1 MKKRDYASLLHR
13 LQAVGP
19 TQLVAECGG
28 YPIYV
33 IELGSGTEVR
43 ILLTAGLHGDEP
55 AGPEAALRFAHHT
68 EHALIS
74 ETPSEWPLA
83 VRAEAHLRALEV
95 VLQRRL
101 GA

>member
-1 MKKRDYASLLHR
+1 MKKRDYAILLHR
-13 LQAVGP
+13 LQAVG
-19 TQLVAECGG
+19 TTRLVAECGG
-28 YPIYV
+28 YPIYAL
-33 IELGSGTEVR
+33 ELGC
-43 ILLTAGLHGDEP
+43 GL
-55 AGPEAALRFAHHT
+55 
-68 EHALIS
+68 S